1 MAALAQQ
8 YKVIDTD
15 THIIEPYDLWQSR
28 VSVKKWGDKVPHV
41 RWDEKTQ
48 EEAWFFGKQRTLA
61 AAGAAM
67 AGWKDYPPNRPKKL
81 EYVDPSLYQ
90 APGRLKRMDECGI
103 YAQILYPN
111 AAGFGAGRFLAL
123 ADHDLMLECVR
134 AYNNWVSEWASA
146 DPKRLFPMTALPFW
160 DIPETIR
167 EMERCAKLGHKGII
181 MCGEPEV
188 FKLPKLTDPHWD
200 PMWAA
205 AQSMELSVN
214 FHVGAGEMW
223 YFDMMH
229 SRVGKHAAFA
239 SMGALFSLDLAA
251 VVSQLTCGGVCHAY
265 PKLNFVL
272 VESGVGWIP
281 YLLASLDYQ
290 WLNCGAHR
298 ENPDYKLLPSE
309 FFKRQI
315 YGAFWFERETLKPT
329 IDIVGADNIL
339 YETDFPHPTSM
350 YPGPATSAI
359 NPKDYIEQAFKGVSA
374 TDSAKILHGNAARI
388 YHID

>member
-1 MAALAQQ
+1 MVALATQH
-8 YKVIDTD
+8 KVIDTD

-48 EEAWFFGKQRTLA
+48 EEAWYFGDVRTMS

-67 AGWKDYPPNRPKKL
+67 AGWRDYPPKRPQKL
-81 EYVDPSLYQ
+81 EYVDKSLYE

-103 YAQILYPN
+103 HAQVLYPN

-123 ADHDLMLECVR
+123 ADHNLMRECVQ
-134 AYNNWVSEWASA
+134 AYNNWVTEWASA
-146 DPKRLFPMTALPFW
+146 DPKRLHPMTALPFW

-167 EMERCAKLGHKGII
+167 EMERCAKMGHKGII
-181 MCGEPEV
+181 MCSEPET

-229 SRVGKHAAFA
+229 ERVGKHAAFA
-239 SMGALFSLDLAA
+239 SMGALFSLDLGA
-251 VVSQLTCGGVCHAY
+251 VVSQLTCGGICHAF

-290 WLNCGAHR
+290 WLNCGAHK
-298 ENPDYKLLPSE
+298 ENPEYKLIPSE

-315 YGAFWFERETLKPT
+315 YGAFWFERETLKPA
-329 IDIVGADNIL
+329 IDILGADSIF

-359 NPKDYIEQAFKGVSA
+359 NPKDYIEKAFEGVSA
-374 TDSAKILHGNAARI
+374 ADTAKILHGNAARI